1 MVHVFEI
8 VSSLALALL
17 ALSGVFMQAELHKG
31 HYRLGTF
38 SYYTNLSNLIIG
50 LWQAAIFVTT
60 LTGGTLYDNL
70 TAPGVRYALTLMIW
84 VTHLVYHFL
93 LVPDFKKRDM
103 EKFKG
108 EYYTYQNLTVHYV
121 VPLLTVLQWLVCAD
135 KEVPFLAVIAW
146 LIIPVLYLFYAMGRA
161 MFLGPEPKSGVYR
174 YPYVFMDLDVQGLK
188 NWIKNVSLAFVFYV
202 ALGLVLYGISWIFRA
217 F

>member
-1 MVHVFEI
+1 MVHIFEI

-31 HYRLGTF
+31 RYRLGTF

-50 LWQAAIFVTT
+50 IWQAMLFIGT
-60 LTGGTLYDNL
+60 LTGGSFYDKL
-70 TAPGVRYALTLMIW
+70 AGAGVRYALTLMIW

-108 EYYTYQNLTVHYV
+108 EYYTYQNLTVHYA

-135 KEVPFLAVIAW
+135 KQVPLAAAFAW
-146 LIIPVLYLFYAMGRA
+146 LIIPVLYLIFAMVRA
-161 MFLGPEPKSGVYR
+161 MILGPEPKSGVYR
-174 YPYVFMDLDVQGLK
+174 YPYVFMDLDVQGWK
-188 NWIKNVSLAFVFYV
+188 HWIINVSLAFVFYL
-202 ALGLVLYGISWIFRA
+202 ALGFALYGVSWIFRA